1 MADDIKALTKRVAQ
15 LEKQLKQLDTERRL
29 RFAEDRIKVLT
40 DSLTSSKDIEKILEA
55 YYRRMS
61 ADPQFSNKVVM
72 REYELSEKARE
83 ARDREYQKDMDRYD
97 KELMRMSKET
107 ASEAQIRAIEMRLT
121 SLEAQ
126 VSKGRK

>member
-1 MADDIKALTKRVAQ
+1 
-15 LEKQLKQLDTERRL
+15 
-29 RFAEDRIKVLT
+29 
-40 DSLTSSKDIEKILEA
+40 
-55 YYRRMS
+55 
-61 ADPQFSNKVVM
+61 
-72 REYELSEKARE
+72 
-83 ARDREYQKDMDRYD
+83 MDRYD